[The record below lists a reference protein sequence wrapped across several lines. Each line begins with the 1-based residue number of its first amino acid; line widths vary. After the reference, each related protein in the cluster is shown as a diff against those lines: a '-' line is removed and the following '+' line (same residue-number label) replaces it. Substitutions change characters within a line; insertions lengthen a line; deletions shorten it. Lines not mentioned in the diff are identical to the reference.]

1 MPPRQMINFGKKGSG
16 DSDTNFQLKGNE
28 FGRSIKLVTKKWA
41 FVFGLIFTVI
51 AGASPL
57 LMNIVMG
64 DMMTTMTNG
73 KDFLSEIKKL
83 CLKLL
88 YIVIGMTAANALTV
102 GFRLYINPMYLIDLR
117 TDMMRSLME
126 QEVAFY
132 DEVPAGVLIGR
143 LSEDITLMREVYIE
157 KFYTVVQ
164 YCAQAVA
171 GLILAFCTVWR
182 VALAVFPAVPLAAIV
197 YLIGNFFINKL
208 WIQYNDCSSDC
219 STKAEEVISQ
229 FRTVKSFDN
238 ELHEAGLYAKSLAG
252 VESVFTKTSIAS
264 GLKDGFI
271 SMLIWGMV
279 AGLMYY
285 TCYLIVRKPYLG
297 TESGD
302 MMVLMMAMMLGTM
315 GISQSLAMYDDFE
328 KCKISAA
335 KVLDIIERKPE
346 VDRHHGSNTINGSNQ
361 VVGKVEFRD
370 VSFRY
375 KTRDEYAVNHL
386 SFVINA
392 GETVA
397 LVGES
402 GCGKSTTLQ
411 LLQRFYE
418 IEKGQILIDDVDI
431 RTLSQIFLRSQ
442 IAIVPQGPVLFSM
455 AIKDN
460 IRYGRPKASDSEV
473 ADAARTGNAHN
484 FIMELPQNYDTI
496 VQQTSLSGGQK
507 QRICISRAILLNCP
521 ILLLDEATAAL
532 DTESEQLVQQS
543 LETCRRGKT
552 AIVVAHRLATVMNS
566 DRILV
571 FKDGKIH
578 ESGTHQELIQKN
590 GIYADLVK
598 FQLE

>member
-1 MPPRQMINFGKKGSG
+1 MPPNRMINFTKKGSG
-16 DSDTNFQLKGNE
+16 DADTNFEMKGNE
-28 FGRSIKLVTKKWA
+28 FGRCYKLISHKWA
-41 FVFGLIFTVI
+41 LAFGLLFTVV

-57 LMNIVMG
+57 LMNITMGEMMNVMTG
-64 DMMTTMTNG
+64 GT
-73 KDFLSEIKKL
+73 DFINKIRSL
-83 CLKLL
+83 CLQLL
-88 YIVIGMTAANALTV
+88 YITLGMSAAMALCI
-102 GFRLYINPMYLIDLR
+102 GFRLYLNPTYLIDLR
-117 TDMMRSLME
+117 KAMMANLME
-126 QEVAFY
+126 QEIAFF

-143 LSEDITLMREVYIE
+143 LSEDVTLIREVYID
-157 KFYTVVQ
+157 KFMTVVQ
-164 YCAQAVA
+164 YLAQSVA

-182 VALAVFPAVPLAAIV
+182 VSLAVFPAVPIASVV
-197 YLIGNFFINKL
+197 YVVGNFFIDKL
-208 WIQYNDCSSDC
+208 WVQYNDCSSEC
-219 STKAEEVISQ
+219 ATKAEEVISQ

-238 ELHEAGLYAKSLAG
+238 ELHEAELYSKSLAG
-252 VESVFTKTSIAS
+252 VESVFAKTSIAS

-271 SMLIWGMV
+271 SFLTWGMI

-302 MMVLMMAMMLGTM
+302 MMILMMAMMLATM
-315 GISQSLAMYDDFE
+315 GVSQSLATVDDFK

-335 KVLDIIERKPE
+335 KVLEIIERKPE
-346 VDRHHGSNTINGSNQ
+346 TDRHIGANTINGNDQ
-361 VVGKVEFRD
+361 IHGKVEFRD

-375 KTRDEYAVNHL
+375 KTREEWAVNEL

-418 IEKGQILIDDVDI
+418 IQKGTILVDDVDI
-431 RTLSQIFLRSQ
+431 RSLSPIFLRSQ

-455 AIKDN
+455 SIKDN
-460 IRYGRPKASDSEV
+460 IRYAKPHAKEQEV

-507 QRICISRAILLNCP
+507 QRICISRAILMNSP

-543 LETCRRGKT
+543 LETCRQGKT
-552 AIVVAHRLATVMNS
+552 AIVVAHRLATVMNA

-571 FKDGKIH
+571 FKEGKIH
-578 ESGTHQELIQKN
+578 ESGTHKELLSKG